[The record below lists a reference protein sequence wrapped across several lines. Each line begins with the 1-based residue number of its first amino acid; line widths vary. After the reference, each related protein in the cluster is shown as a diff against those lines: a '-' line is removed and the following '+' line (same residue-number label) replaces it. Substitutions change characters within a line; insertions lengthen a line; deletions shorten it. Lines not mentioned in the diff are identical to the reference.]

1 MKHLLF
7 LVAIFLLVSSCTE
20 ELIEKPDNLI
30 PEDKMVLII
39 KEMAIVNAAK
49 ATNLG
54 KLRENGIEPTFF
66 IFKKFEID
74 SAQFVNSDRYYASKP
89 LQYENMYKK
98 VESDLEKQRLQLE
111 AEKKIRDSLN
121 MVEKTK
127 KKDIKIIKKDPVS
140 SKSVQ
145 K

>member
-1 MKHLLF
+1 MKHILF
-7 LVAIFLLVSSCTE
+7 LVAALLLVTSCAE

-54 KLRENGIEPTFF
+54 KLRENGVEPTSF
-66 IFKKFEID
+66 IFEKFEID
-74 SAQFVNSDRYYASKP
+74 SAQYVDSDRYYASKP
-89 LQYENMYKK
+89 LRYENMYKK
-98 VESDLEKQRLQLE
+98 VESDLEEQRLKLE
-111 AEKKIRDSLN
+111 AEKKIRDSLSIA
-121 MVEKTK
+121 EKTK
-127 KKDIKIIKKDPVS
+127 QNIEIKKKDSVS
-140 SKSVQ
+140 SKNVQ

>member
-7 LVAIFLLVSSCTE
+7 LVVAMLMLSSCAE
-20 ELIEKPDNLI
+20 ELVEKPDNLI
-30 PEDKMVLII
+30 PEDKMVAVI

-49 ATNLG
+49 ATNLS
-54 KLRENGIEPTFF
+54 KLRENGVEPTSF
-66 IFKKFEID
+66 IFKKYEID
-74 SAQFVNSDRYYASKP
+74 SAQFVDSDRYYASKP

-98 VESDLEKQRLQLE
+98 VESDLEDQRLKLE
-111 AEKKIRDSLN
+111 NEKKIRDSLSL
-121 MVEKTK
+121 VEKSK
-127 KKDIKIIKKDPVS
+127 KNIDIKAKDSVS

>member
-7 LVAIFLLVSSCTE
+7 LLVAILMLSSCAE
-20 ELIEKPDNLI
+20 ELVEKPDNLI
-30 PEDKMVLII
+30 PEDKMVAVI

-49 ATNLG
+49 ATNLS
-54 KLRENGIEPTFF
+54 KLRENGVEPTSF

-74 SAQFVNSDRYYASKP
+74 SAQFVDSDRYYASKP

-98 VESDLEKQRLQLE
+98 VESDLEDQRLKLE
-111 AEKKIRDSLN
+111 NEKKIRDSLSL
-121 MVEKTK
+121 VEKSK
-127 KKDIKIIKKDPVS
+127 KNIDIKAKDSVS

>member
-7 LVAIFLLVSSCTE
+7 LVVALLMLSSCAE
-20 ELIEKPDNLI
+20 ELVEKPDNLI
-30 PEDKMVLII
+30 PEDKMVAVI

-49 ATNLG
+49 ATNLS
-54 KLRENGIEPTFF
+54 KLRENGVEPTSF
-66 IFKKFEID
+66 IFKKYEID
-74 SAQFVNSDRYYASKP
+74 SAQFVDSDRYYASKP

-98 VESDLEKQRLQLE
+98 VESDLEDQRLKLE
-111 AEKKIRDSLN
+111 DEKKIRDSLSL
-121 MVEKTK
+121 VEKSK
-127 KKDIKIIKKDPVS
+127 KNIDIKGKDSVS

>member
-1 MKHLLF
+1 MKQLL
-7 LVAIFLLVSSCTE
+7 LLTIVLLLVSSCAE

-49 ATNLG
+49 ATNLS
-54 KLRENGIEPTFF
+54 KLRENGVEPTDF

-74 SAQFVNSDRYYASKP
+74 SAQFVDSDRYYASKP
-89 LQYENMYKK
+89 LRYENMYKK
-98 VESDLEKQRLQLE
+98 VESDLEEQRLKLE
-111 AEKKIRDSLN
+111 AEKRVRDSLR
-121 MVEKTK
+121 VAEKTK
-127 KKDIKIIKKDPVS
+127 ENIDIKKKDSVS
-140 SKSVQ
+140 TKVQ

>member
-1 MKHLLF
+1 MKHLL
-7 LVAIFLLVSSCTE
+7 LLMVAMLMLSSCAE
-20 ELIEKPDNLI
+20 ELVEKPDNLI
-30 PEDKMVLII
+30 PEDKMVAVI

-49 ATNLG
+49 ATNLS
-54 KLRENGIEPTFF
+54 KLRENGVEPTSF

-74 SAQFVNSDRYYASKP
+74 SAQFVDSDRYYASKP

-98 VESDLEKQRLQLE
+98 VESDLEDQRLKLE
-111 AEKKIRDSLN
+111 AEKKIRDSLSL
-121 MVEKTK
+121 VEKSK
-127 KKDIKIIKKDPVS
+127 KNIDIKAKDSLS